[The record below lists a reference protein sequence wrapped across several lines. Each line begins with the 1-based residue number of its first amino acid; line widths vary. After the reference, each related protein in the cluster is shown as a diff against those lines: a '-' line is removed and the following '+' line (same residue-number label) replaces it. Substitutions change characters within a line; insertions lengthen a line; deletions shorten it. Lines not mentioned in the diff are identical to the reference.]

1 MNKVNND
8 IKSIVSKI
16 SSFRSGSDILLSVV
30 AMIFSFLVAAVF
42 ILLVGQSPIKAYE
55 ALFQGAFGSVSSV
68 ANTLVKSV
76 PLMFTGLGIAFA
88 MKAGLLNVGAEG
100 QLYIGAFIS
109 VWAALSFPF
118 LPGYILLP
126 AVIIIGCLGGMV
138 WGGIVGFLKAKRG
151 VNEVI
156 VTIMMN
162 YIAMLL
168 TSYLVNGP
176 FKAKGMVPQTNLIP
190 AAATLPKL
198 IPRTQLTV
206 AIILAVAVVFLIYIF
221 LNKTSIGYE
230 IRAVG
235 ENSTA
240 AEAGGIN
247 ITRNIIITMAISGGI
262 ASLAGITDVLGSY
275 GRFIDGFSPSYG
287 FTGIAIAVL
296 GRGNP
301 IGTILTAILFGAM
314 DAGSMRMNRVAGISG
329 SMVNVIQGL
338 VILFIAT
345 PQIFR
350 LILSR
355 RKVK

>member
-1 MNKVNND
+1 MNKINDD

-16 SSFRSGSDILLSVV
+16 SSFSKGSDIILSVV
-30 AMIFSFLVAAVF
+30 AMIFSFLVAAIF
-42 ILLVGQSPIKAYE
+42 ILLVGESPIKAYS
-55 ALFQGAFGSVSSV
+55 ALFQGAFGSVNSL
-68 ANTLVKSV
+68 ANTLCKSV
-76 PLMFTGLGIAFA
+76 PLMFTGFGVAFA

-100 QLYIGAFIS
+100 QLYIGAFTS
-109 VWAALSFPF
+109 VWLALSFPQ
-118 LPGYILLP
+118 LPSFILLP
-126 AVIIIGCLGGMV
+126 LIIVAGCIGGMA
-138 WGGIVGFLKAKRG
+138 WGGVVGLLKAKRG

-162 YIAMLL
+162 YIAVLL

-176 FKAKGMVPQTNLIP
+176 FKAKGMVPQTDMIP
-190 AAATLPKL
+190 KGTMLPKL
-198 IPRTQLTV
+198 IPSTQLTA
-206 AIILAVAVVFLIYIF
+206 AIVIAVAVVFLMYFF

-247 ITRNIIITMAISGGI
+247 ITKNIILTMAISGGI
-262 ASLAGITDVLGSY
+262 AALAGITEVLGKY

-296 GRGNP
+296 GKGNP

-350 LILSR
+350 LIMAR
-355 RKVK
+355 RRAK

>member
-1 MNKVNND
+1 MSKLNND
-8 IKSIVSKI
+8 AKSILGKLSN
-16 SSFRSGSDILLSVV
+16 FNSGSDVILSVV

-42 ILLVGQSPIKAYE
+42 ILLVGESPIKAYT
-55 ALFQGAFGSVSSV
+55 ALFQGAFGSVSAI
-68 ANTLVKSV
+68 ANTLCKSI
-76 PLMFTGLGIAFA
+76 PLMFTGLGVAFA

-100 QLYIGAFIS
+100 QLYIGAFTS
-109 VWAALSFPF
+109 VWVALSFPQ
-118 LPGYILLP
+118 LPGFILLP
-126 AVIIIGCLGGMV
+126 VVILIGCLGGMV
-138 WGGIVGFLKAKRG
+138 WGGVVGFLKAKRG

-162 YIAMLL
+162 YIAILL

-176 FKAKGMVPQTNLIP
+176 FKAKGMVPQTDTVP
-190 AAATLPKL
+190 AGAVLPKL

-206 AIILAVAVVFLIYIF
+206 AIIIAVIVVFLVYLF

-247 ITRNIIITMAISGGI
+247 ITKNIILTMAISGGI
-262 ASLAGITDVLGSY
+262 ASLAGITEVLGKY
-275 GRFIDGFSPSYG
+275 GRFIDNFSPSYG

-301 IGTILTAILFGAM
+301 VGTILTAILFGAM

-355 RKVK
+355 KKVK

>member
-1 MNKVNND
+1 MNKLNDD
-8 IKSIVSKI
+8 IKNIVGKLSN
-16 SSFRSGSDILLSVV
+16 FNSGSDILLPVL

-42 ILLVGQSPIKAYE
+42 ILFMGESPIEAYE
-55 ALFQGAFGSVSSV
+55 ALFQGAFGSVSAI
-68 ANTLVKSV
+68 ANTLSKSV

-100 QLYIGAFIS
+100 QLYIGAFTS
-109 VWAALSFPF
+109 VVVALTFPT
-118 LPGYILLP
+118 LPGYVLLP
-126 AVIIIGCLGGMV
+126 IVIIMGCIGGMI
-138 WGGIVGFLKAKRG
+138 WGGVVGFLKAKRG

-162 YIAMLL
+162 YIAIFF

-176 FKAKGMVPQTNLIP
+176 FKAQGMVPQTDIVP
-190 AAATLPKL
+190 AGAMLTNL

-206 AIILAVAVVFLIYIF
+206 AIIIALVVIFLVYIF
-221 LNKTSIGYE
+221 LNKTTFGYE

-247 ITRNIIITMAISGGI
+247 ITKNIILTMAISGGI
-262 ASLAGITDVLGSY
+262 AALAGITEVLGKY
-275 GRFIDGFSPSYG
+275 GRFIDGFSPAYG

-296 GRGNP
+296 GKGHP
-301 IGTILTAILFGAM
+301 IGTILTALLFGAM
-314 DAGSMRMNRVAGISG
+314 DAGSMRMNRVAGISS
-329 SMVNVIQGL
+329 SMINVIQGL

-350 LILSR
+350 LIFSR

>member
-1 MNKVNND
+1 MNKFNND
-8 IKSIVSKI
+8 IKGIVGKI
-16 SSFRSGSDILLSVV
+16 SKYSTGSDILISMIAL
-30 AMIFSFLVAAVF
+30 IFSFLVAAIF
-42 ILLVGQSPIKAYE
+42 ILMVGKSPVNAYS
-55 ALFQGAFGSVSSV
+55 ALFQGAFGSIGSI
-68 ANTLVKSV
+68 ANTLGKSV
-76 PLMFTGLGIAFA
+76 PLMFTGLGVAFA

-100 QLYIGAFIS
+100 QLYIGAFVS
-109 VWAALSFPF
+109 VWAALSFPG
-118 LPGYILLP
+118 LPGFILLP
-126 AVIIIGCLGGMV
+126 VAIAAGCLGGMG
-138 WGGIVGFLKAKRG
+138 WGGIVGLLKAKRG

-162 YIAMLL
+162 YIAVLM
-168 TSYLVNGP
+168 TSYFVNGP
-176 FKAKGMVPQTNLIP
+176 FKAKGMVPQTEMVP
-190 AAATLPKL
+190 AGALLPKL

-206 AIILAVAVVFLIYIF
+206 AIILAIAVIFLVYFF
-221 LNKTSIGYE
+221 LNKTSMGYE

-240 AEAGGIN
+240 AEAGGVN
-247 ITRNIIITMAISGGI
+247 ITKNIMLTMAISGGL
-262 ASLAGITDVLGSY
+262 ASLAGITEVLGKY

-301 IGTILTAILFGAM
+301 AGTILTAVLFGAM

-338 VILFIAT
+338 VILFIAA

-350 LILSR
+350 LIMSR
-355 RKVK
+355 KKVK